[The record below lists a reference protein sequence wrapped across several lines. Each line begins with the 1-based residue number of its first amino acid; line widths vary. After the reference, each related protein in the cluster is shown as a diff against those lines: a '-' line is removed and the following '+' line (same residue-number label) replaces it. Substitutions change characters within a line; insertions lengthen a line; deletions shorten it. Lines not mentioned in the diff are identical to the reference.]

1 MGAGDSGITW
11 NWFFTGI
18 SHQGILVIAHHRR
31 LLQGL
36 NTTCEPHI
44 FLLKTCP
51 QPCIDQHRHHSKA
64 LFHPGMQQK
73 IILLVS
79 QRNFWQLS
87 RDRNLHWVCH
97 APWQPLQNH
106 PLGHLGRVSNAM
118 VSRGNAGWTSKNG
131 RPYLCQNCWRW
142 PPAEQTGKW
151 SLLNRP
157 SCPPNDPF
165 ISGGELQLQSEDSS
179 RIHVFLKLMFAMHLY
194 ASKVT
199 KW

>member
-1 MGAGDSGITW
+1 MGAGDSGVTW

-64 LFHPGMQQK
+64 LFHPAMQQK
-73 IILLVS
+73 IILLVG

-118 VSRGNAGWTSKNG
+118 VSRGNAGWTSLPMPELLKMASC
-131 RPYLCQNCWRW
+131 RTDWKMISVESSLMSPKWPIYFRRW
-142 PPAEQTGKW
+142 TAT
-151 SLLNRP
+151 SIR
-157 SCPPNDPF
+157 
-165 ISGGELQLQSEDSS
+165 
-179 RIHVFLKLMFAMHLY
+179 R
-194 ASKVT
+194 
-199 KW
+199 